1 MNRKINKILNYTV
14 MVAALSGAIL
24 SFINKE
30 WHAGI
35 WALNCLLWV
44 VICHITEN
52 SYYDSVDALEKSTD
66 ELYHL
71 YIENGKLKDEI
82 KKLKKG
88 E

>member
-1 MNRKINKILNYTV
+1 MYRKTNKILNYAV
-14 MVAALSGAIL
+14 MVAALIGAIL
-24 SFINKE
+24 FFIDKE

-44 VICHITEN
+44 VICHFTEGN
-52 SYYDSVDALEKSTD
+52 YYDSVDAQKKLND
-66 ELYHL
+66 ELYNL